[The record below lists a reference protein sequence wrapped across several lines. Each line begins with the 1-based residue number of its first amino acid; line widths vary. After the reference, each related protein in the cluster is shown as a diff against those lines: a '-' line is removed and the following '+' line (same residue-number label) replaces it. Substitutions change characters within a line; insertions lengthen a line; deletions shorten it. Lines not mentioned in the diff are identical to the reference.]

1 MSTAI
6 TTTDGGRAATQVYP
20 ECRQVQNDDLDHALR
35 RLWNTLCEV
44 PADEMERRRETAD
57 RIAAAAAEYEA
68 TRRRRKAGPVPVPHE
83 HVGFMEAFD
92 NAVAAATGLQRRE
105 AARLTAKATVRFLV
119 EHADGRTI
127 ERLTGIYTRFGSAV
141 SRAEGAVLAGELEV
155 GTGQVRDPLGL
166 LHFRCQRAA
175 EVAP

>member
-1 MSTAI
+1 MI
-6 TTTDGGRAATQVYP
+6 
-20 ECRQVQNDDLDHALR
+20 
-35 RLWNTLCEV
+35 EV
-44 PADEMERRRETAD
+44 FDEKYYSIRE
-57 RIAAAAAEYEA
+57 
-68 TRRRRKAGPVPVPHE
+68 
-83 HVGFMEAFD
+83 
-92 NAVAAATGLQRRE
+92 AAATGLQRRE